1 MSKRSNI
8 YTVLIGGQAGD
19 GIHEAAINLGA
30 ILSYSGFEVYL
41 GLDYPSLIRGGHNF
55 CRVSFSPEK
64 IYTDHGEPDLI
75 LALNEETAERHQ
87 NEFKGGGLIIGDKSH
102 RPRVSKAKFCQEFL
116 PATDLVKELKAKPIM
131 RTSVLLG
138 ALCYSFGL
146 KFNLLEKV
154 FEGAFKDKAALNIAL
169 AHRGF
174 VFAAEHKFYQRSLK
188 SRPRAVAKELMDGN
202 RAFGLGLVKAGLKF
216 YVGYPM
222 TPATTIFHHLAKH
235 EKELGVKTVQAEN
248 EVAVINMVLGS
259 VYAGARTATGTSGGG
274 FDLME
279 EGFSLAGGAEAPIVV
294 GLSQRMG
301 PSTGAP
307 TYTGQGDLKYAL
319 GAGHGEFPRVILAP
333 GDAEEAYELGGL
345 AMNLAWK
352 YQVPVI
358 VLLDRHLSE
367 NSMSVD
373 LDKIKIKIEPAKLEK
388 NPGKNYGRYKITPD
402 GVSPLVFPGES
413 AAIVR
418 WTSYEHDE
426 FGLTNDEPKSVA
438 AQFNKRFRK
447 VKNITREL
455 KPGLKIYG
463 DKKSKRVIVFWGS
476 TKGAVLEAVKKI
488 SKSAKLIQVVA
499 LDPFD
504 GESFLK
510 QVAGAK
516 KIIGVEGNYGGQL
529 AALIREKTGLE
540 IKNKILKYDARPF
553 EPCALAR
560 QLEKLL

>member
-1 MSKRSNI
+1 M
-8 YTVLIGGQAGD
+8 LIGGQAGD
-19 GIHEAAINLGA
+19 GIHEAAINLGE
-30 ILSYSGFEVYL
+30 ILSYSGFEVFL

-64 IYTDHGEPDLI
+64 VYNDHAELDMI
-75 LALNEETAERHQ
+75 LALNQETVTLHQ
-87 NEFKGGGLIIGDKSH
+87 TELKKGGLIIGDEATK
-102 RPRVSKAKFCQEFL
+102 PGLKNKDFCQEFL

-138 ALCYSFGL
+138 ALCFSFGI
-146 KFNLLEKV
+146 KFNTLEKV
-154 FEGAFKDKAALNIAL
+154 FKKEFKDKAALNIAL
-169 AHRGF
+169 ARRGF
-174 VFAAEHKFYQRSLK
+174 VMAAEDKFCQLPLK
-188 SRPRAVAKELMDGN
+188 TKPRAQAKRLMDGN
-202 RAFGLGLVKAGLKF
+202 QAFGLGLVKAGMKF

-235 EKELGVKTVQAEN
+235 EKELGIKTVQAEN
-248 EVAVINMVLGS
+248 EIAVINMALGS
-259 VYAGARTATGTSGGG
+259 VYAGARTALGTSGGG

-319 GAGHGEFPRVILAP
+319 GAGHGEFLRIILAA

-345 AMNLAWK
+345 SMNLAWK

-358 VLLDRHLSE
+358 VMLDRQLSE

-373 LDKIKIKIEPAKLEK
+373 LNKIIIKAKPAKLE
-388 NPGKNYGRYKITPD
+388 NHPGKNYKRYKITPD
-402 GVSPLVFPGES
+402 GVSPLAFPGAS
-413 AAIVR
+413 PAVVK

-426 FGLTNDEPKSVA
+426 AGYTNDDPKSVFE
-438 AQFNKRFRK
+438 QFNKRFRK
-447 VKNITREL
+447 EKNILKEL
-455 KPGLKIYG
+455 GPGLKVYG
-463 DKKSKRVIVFWGS
+463 DKKSKNIIVFWGS
-476 TKGAVLEAVKKI
+476 TKGAVLEAMKKI
-488 SKSAKLIQVVA
+488 SKPAKLVQVVA

-516 KIIGVEGNYGGQL
+516 NIIDVEGNYGGQL

-540 IKNKILKYDARPF
+540 IKKKILKYDARPF
-553 EPCALAR
+553 EPCALAK